1 MKKTVLCLLVLALF
15 CVLLTGCTGERMFL
29 YLMAAPDDHKT
40 SEWIDRPQN
49 VFEEIWNLVLTEQH
63 TDRDTVLT
71 STARSEVDYDL
82 GVEFVGIHIP
92 ACNVTVGWY
101 EAENGKQLSLLF
113 PLGKGEYV
121 RFCYDRE
128 TKTVYGNADI
138 SYLKKEFLSAYFS
151 WCEWSYVYDS
161 DFSIDTLGGF
171 QFR

>member
-1 MKKTVLCLLVLALF
+1 MKHRRWLGFTLSLL
-15 CVLLTGCTGERMFL
+15 LLTGCRNH
-29 YLMAAPDDHKT
+29 ASSD
-40 SEWIDRPQN
+40 WIDRPQN
-49 VFEEIWNLVLTEQH
+49 VFEEIWNLVLTEQY
-63 TDRDTVLT
+63 TDRSTVLT
-71 STARSEVDYDL
+71 SAVQAEVDYDL

-128 TKTVYGNADI
+128 TETLYGNA
-138 SYLKKEFLSAYFS
+138 SLTYLKENFLNAYFS
-151 WCEWSYVYDS
+151 LCERSHVYDS
-161 DFSIDTLGGF
+161 DFSIDTLGDF

>member
-1 MKKTVLCLLVLALF
+1 MKHRRWLGVTLSLL
-15 CVLLTGCTGERMFL
+15 LLTGCRNH
-29 YLMAAPDDHKT
+29 ASSD
-40 SEWIDRPQN
+40 WIDRPQN

-92 ACNVTVGWY
+92 ACNVTIGWY

-151 WCEWSYVYDS
+151 WCDSSLEYVS
-161 DFSIDTLGGF
+161 DFSIDTLGEF